1 MSTCVDICRHL
12 STLVDIRPPERQFPH
27 KRPVSTFVDNCP
39 LLSTFVDFPRCAG
52 NTSSDSILQSFCPL
66 LSTFVHFCPLL
77 STFVHF
83 CPLLSTLVHF
93 GPLLSTLVQISASP
107 NMGTPAR
114 ACHGTAFG
122 THVTPFRSCM
132 SCDTC
137 TWMLIHDWSRCDSHA
152 PVRKSKPSLARMPT
166 GNFIWVGILQENDKT
181 YIDCLMGLRIRIC
194 CFSVFKI

>member
-93 GPLLSTLVQISASP
+93 CPLWYRSRRPQIW
-107 NMGTPAR
+107 GRQPA
-114 ACHGTAFG
+114 
-122 THVTPFRSCM
+122 HVM
-132 SCDTC
+132 
-137 TWMLIHDWSRCDSHA
+137 A
-152 PVRKSKPSLARMPT
+152 PLLARMSHHS
-166 GNFIWVGILQENDKT
+166 GHACHVIHVHGCSFMIGRAVIHMLLSENQSHLWHACQLATSSGSESFRKMT
-181 YIDCLMGLRIRIC
+181 KHISIA
-194 CFSVFKI
+194 